1 LPIVGAASML
11 AAALVAAAC
20 SRAGD
25 RPRAARPRLTAPPA
39 APSLMFVSVAS
50 DDTFERV
57 AIASLANPD
66 SGAFVSRL
74 SCKRVYFAA
83 DRGICLTSGGA
94 QGPDGPVTTW
104 SADVFDRAFTRLHRI
119 PLDGLPSR
127 VRVSPDGR
135 RAAATMFVSGHSYA
149 SGFSTQTVILDLVR
163 GEIVADLETL
173 ETWRDGAFVWAED
186 FNFWGVTFASDG
198 DTFYATLDT
207 GGISYLV
214 KGSVDRGVM
223 HVVHPRV
230 ECPSL
235 SPDNRRIAFKKRIG
249 RRERGWWQIAVL
261 DLASMTETLVHREI
275 RSVDDQVEWLDNE
288 RVAYYLSA
296 EGTTPGV
303 WAVRVDNSATPQLV
317 LADAYSP
324 AAIHP

>member
-1 LPIVGAASML
+1 VL

-20 SRAGD
+20 SRAAE
-25 RPRAARPRLTAPPA
+25 RPRAALPRLA
-39 APSLMFVSVAS
+39 ARPGGPGLMFVSVAS

-57 AIASLANPD
+57 AIANLDTPQ
-66 SGAFVSRL
+66 SGAFVSDL
-74 SCKRVYFAA
+74 GCKRVYFAA
-83 DRGICLTSGGA
+83 DRGICLTTGGA

-104 SADVFDRAFTRLHRI
+104 TADVFDRAFTRLHRI

-149 SGFSTQTVILDLVR
+149 AGFSTQTMILDIVN
-163 GEIVADLETL
+163 GETVADLETL
-173 ETWRDGAFVWAED
+173 ETWRDGQFIWAED
-186 FNFWGVTFASDG
+186 FNFWGVTFAKDS

-214 KGSVDRGVM
+214 KGSVNQGVM
-223 HVVHPRV
+223 HIVRPRV

-235 SPDNRRIAFKKRIG
+235 SPDNRRIAFKRRIG
-249 RRERGWWQIAVL
+249 KRELGWWQVAVL
-261 DLASMTETLVHREI
+261 DLESMTETLVHSET
-275 RSVDDQVEWLDNE
+275 RSVDDQVEWLDND
-288 RVAYYLSA
+288 RVAYYLA
-296 EGTTPGV
+296 TEGVTPGV
-303 WAVRVDNSATPQLV
+303 WAVRVDNTATPQLI

-324 AAIHP
+324 AVVDR

>member
-1 LPIVGAASML
+1 LRGVGALPIL
-11 AAALVAAAC
+11 AAALLAAAC
-20 SRAGD
+20 SRAEE
-25 RPRAARPRLTAPPA
+25 RPRAVRPRLTARPP

-57 AIASLANPD
+57 AIGSLANPQ
-66 SGAFVSRL
+66 SGAFVSNL

-83 DRGICLTSGGA
+83 DRGICLTTGGA
-94 QGPDGPVTTW
+94 PGAEGPVTTW
-104 SADVFDRAFTRLHRI
+104 AADVFDRDFTRLHRI

-149 SGFSTQTVILDLVR
+149 SGFSTETAILDLVA

-173 ETWRDGAFVWAED
+173 ETWRDGRFVWAED
-186 FNFWGVTFASDG
+186 FNFWGVTFASDS

-207 GGISYLV
+207 EGISYLV
-214 KGSVDRGVM
+214 KGSVDQGVM
-223 HVVHPRV
+223 RVLHPRV

-235 SPDNRRIAFKKRIG
+235 SPDNKRIAFKKRIG
-249 RRERGWWQIAVL
+249 KRELGWWQLAVL
-261 DLASMTETLVHREI
+261 DLDSMTETLVHRET

-288 RVAYYLSA
+288 RVAYYLSMDQV
-296 EGTTPGV
+296 TPGV
-303 WAVRVDNSATPQLV
+303 WAVRVDNSAAPQLI

-324 AAIHP
+324 AVIHR